1 MTDGD
6 LINAE
11 SPLRW
16 RDLVARGNRGGEVLP
31 AILPSL
37 DPDDIVLRGRFRM
50 DMLRSGLSLH
60 ATDAVDLRDMTT
72 AAAAG
77 AGLTVALFLRGEVDI
92 SLGERRYVL
101 SAAREPVLFLL
112 SRAEE
117 DRFQRRA
124 MRGNRVRKITLGL
137 PPDWLDGDGGDG
149 GGPARAPVAGEGSLR
164 RFRRTHGAS
173 MVLRPTARQVALAER
188 LTGPIACP
196 PMLESLY
203 LESHALEIVAE
214 ALGMVDMP
222 AAHPLSSR
230 DRARLRIACDYLE
243 SRDPDDDAP
252 LRLEEVARHAGMSVS
267 TLHRLFRAGHGMSV
281 FEYER
286 SRRMERAR
294 TALECEGVSV
304 TEAAYLAGYSSPAN
318 FATAFKRRFG
328 RCPREARAT
337 RIALPPVAGRG

>member
-1 MTDGD
+1 ME
-6 LINAE
+6 AE

-16 RDLVARGNRGGEVLP
+16 RDLVARGNRGGEALP
-31 AILPSL
+31 AIVPSL

-50 DMLRSGLSLH
+50 EMLRSGLSLH

-92 SLGERRYVL
+92 SLGERRYAL

-112 SRAEE
+112 SRTEE

-124 MRGNRVRKITLGL
+124 MRGNWVRKITLGL
-137 PPDWLDGDGGDG
+137 PPDWFDTDGSPFAGE
-149 GGPARAPVAGEGSLR
+149 AAGEGGLR
-164 RFRRTHGAS
+164 RFCRTHGAS
-173 MVLRPTARQVALAER
+173 LTLRPTARQVALAER

-203 LESHALEIVAE
+203 LESHALEIVAD

-222 AAHPLSSR
+222 ATSALSSR
-230 DRARLRIACDYLE
+230 DRARLRIACEYLE

-286 SRRMERAR
+286 ARRMERAR
-294 TALECEGVSV
+294 TALECDGVSV

-337 RIALPPVAGRG
+337 RIALPPAAGRS

>member
-1 MTDGD
+1 MTDGGVMET
-6 LINAE
+6 E

-16 RDLVARGNRGGEVLP
+16 RDLVARGNRGGEALP
-31 AILPSL
+31 SMVPSL

-50 DMLRSGLSLH
+50 EMLRSGLSLH

-92 SLGERRYVL
+92 SLGDRRYAL

-137 PPDWLDGDGGDG
+137 PSDWLDGNGGDG
-149 GGPARAPVAGEGSLR
+149 GGPACAPVAGEGGLR

-230 DRARLRIACDYLE
+230 DCARLRIACEYLE

-286 SRRMERAR
+286 ARRMERAR

-328 RCPREARAT
+328 RCPREARAS
-337 RIALPPVAGRG
+337 RIALPPAAGRG

>member
-6 LINAE
+6 VLGAE

-16 RDLVARGNRGGEVLP
+16 RDLVARGNRGGEALP
-31 AILPSL
+31 AIVPSL

-50 DMLRSGLSLH
+50 EMLRSGLSLH

-92 SLGERRYVL
+92 SLGERRYAL

-112 SRAEE
+112 SRTEE

-124 MRGNRVRKITLGL
+124 MRGNWVRKITLGL
-137 PPDWLDGDGGDG
+137 PPDWFDTDGS
-149 GGPARAPVAGEGSLR
+149 PVAGEAAGEGGLR
-164 RFRRTHGAS
+164 RFCRTHGAS
-173 MVLRPTARQVALAER
+173 LTLRPTPRQVALAER

-203 LESHALEIVAE
+203 LESHALEIVAD
-214 ALGMVDMP
+214 ALGMVDIP
-222 AAHPLSSR
+222 AANLLSSR

-286 SRRMERAR
+286 ARRMERAR

-337 RIALPPVAGRG
+337 RIALPPAAGRG

>member
-1 MTDGD
+1 MTDGSVME
-6 LINAE
+6 AE

-31 AILPSL
+31 AMVPPL

-50 DMLRSGLSLH
+50 EMLRSGLSLH

-112 SRAEE
+112 SRTEE
-117 DRFQRRA
+117 DRFQRHA
-124 MRGNRVRKITLGL
+124 MRGNWVRKITLGL
-137 PPDWLDGDGGDG
+137 PPDWLDGAGGDG
-149 GGPARAPVAGEGSLR
+149 GALAGRTAGEGSLR
-164 RFRRTHGAS
+164 RFCRTHGAS
-173 MVLRPTARQVALAER
+173 MMLRPTARQVALAER

-230 DRARLRIACDYLE
+230 DSARLRIACEFLE

-337 RIALPPVAGRG
+337 RIALPPAAVRG

>member
-1 MTDGD
+1 MTDGGVMET
-6 LINAE
+6 E

-16 RDLVARGNRGGEVLP
+16 RDLVARGNRGGEALP
-31 AILPSL
+31 AIVPSL

-50 DMLRSGLSLH
+50 EMLRSGLSLH

-92 SLGERRYVL
+92 SLGERRYAL

-112 SRAEE
+112 SRTEE

-137 PPDWLDGDGGDG
+137 PPDWLDGDGGHG
-149 GGPARAPVAGEGSLR
+149 GGPACAPVAGEGGLR
-164 RFRRTHGAS
+164 RFCRTHGAS

-230 DRARLRIACDYLE
+230 DRARLRIACEYLE

-286 SRRMERAR
+286 ARRMERAR

-337 RIALPPVAGRG
+337 RIALPPAAGRS

>member
-6 LINAE
+6 VLRAE

-16 RDLVARGNRGGEVLP
+16 RDLVARGNRGGEALP
-31 AILPSL
+31 AIVPSL

-50 DMLRSGLSLH
+50 EMLRSGLSLH

-77 AGLTVALFLRGEVDI
+77 PGLTVALFLRGEVDI
-92 SLGERRYVL
+92 SLGERRYAL
-101 SAAREPVLFLL
+101 SAAREPILFLL
-112 SRAEE
+112 SRTEE

-124 MRGNRVRKITLGL
+124 MRGNWVRKITLGL
-137 PPDWLDGDGGDG
+137 PPDWLDGDGGPVCA
-149 GGPARAPVAGEGSLR
+149 PAAGEGGLW

-173 MVLRPTARQVALAER
+173 LTLRPTPRQVALAER

-203 LESHALEIVAE
+203 LESHALEIVAD
-214 ALGMVDMP
+214 ALGMVDLP
-222 AAHPLSSR
+222 ATHPLSSR
-230 DRARLRIACDYLE
+230 DRARLRIACEYLE
-243 SRDPDDDAP
+243 SRDPDDEAP

-286 SRRMERAR
+286 ARRMERAR
-294 TALECEGVSV
+294 TALECDGVSV

-337 RIALPPVAGRG
+337 RIALPPAAGRS

>member
-1 MTDGD
+1 MTDGGVMET
-6 LINAE
+6 E

-16 RDLVARGNRGGEVLP
+16 RDLVARGNRGGEALP
-31 AILPSL
+31 AIVPSL

-50 DMLRSGLSLH
+50 ELLRSGLSLH

-77 AGLTVALFLRGEVDI
+77 PGLTVALFLRGEVDI
-92 SLGERRYVL
+92 SLGERRYAL

-112 SRAEE
+112 SRTEE

-124 MRGNRVRKITLGL
+124 MRGNWVRKITLGL
-137 PPDWLDGDGGDG
+137 PPDWLDGDGCASA
-149 GGPARAPVAGEGSLR
+149 GPAAGEGGLR
-164 RFRRTHGAS
+164 RFRRSHGAS
-173 MVLRPTARQVALAER
+173 LMLRPTARQVALAER

-203 LESHALEIVAE
+203 LESHALEIVAD
-214 ALGMVDMP
+214 ALGMVEMP
-222 AAHPLSSR
+222 AANPLSSR
-230 DRARLRIACDYLE
+230 DHARLRIACEYLE

-286 SRRMERAR
+286 ARRMERAR
-294 TALECEGVSV
+294 AALECEGVSV

-337 RIALPPVAGRG
+337 RIALPSAASRG

>member
-6 LINAE
+6 VLGAE

-16 RDLVARGNRGGEVLP
+16 RDLVARGNRGGEALP
-31 AILPSL
+31 AIVPSL
-37 DPDDIVLRGRFRM
+37 DPNDIVLRGRFRM
-50 DMLRSGLSLH
+50 EMLRSGLSLH

-92 SLGERRYVL
+92 SLGERRYAL

-112 SRAEE
+112 SRTEE

-137 PPDWLDGDGGDG
+137 PPDWFDSDGGPVAG
-149 GGPARAPVAGEGSLR
+149 RAAGEGSLR
-164 RFRRTHGAS
+164 RFCRTHGAS
-173 MVLRPTARQVALAER
+173 LMLRPTARQVALAER
-188 LTGPIACP
+188 MTGPIACP

-203 LESHALEIVAE
+203 LESHALEIVAD

-222 AAHPLSSR
+222 AANPLSSR

-286 SRRMERAR
+286 ARRMERAR
-294 TALECEGVSV
+294 TALECDGVSV

-328 RCPREARAT
+328 RCPREARAS
-337 RIALPPVAGRG
+337 RIALPAAGRG

>member
-6 LINAE
+6 VMEADC
-11 SPLRW
+11 PLRW
-16 RDLVARGNRGGEVLP
+16 RDLVARGNRGGEALP
-31 AILPSL
+31 AIVPSL

-50 DMLRSGLSLH
+50 ELLRSGLSLH

-77 AGLTVALFLRGEVDI
+77 PGLTVALFLRGEVDI
-92 SLGERRYVL
+92 SLGERRYAL

-112 SRAEE
+112 SRTEE

-124 MRGNRVRKITLGL
+124 MRGNWVRKITLGL

-149 GGPARAPVAGEGSLR
+149 SALAGRTAGEGGLR
-164 RFRRTHGAS
+164 RFRRSHGAS
-173 MVLRPTARQVALAER
+173 LMLRPTARQVALAER

-196 PMLESLY
+196 PTLESLY
-203 LESHALEIVAE
+203 LESHALEIVAD

-222 AAHPLSSR
+222 AANPLSSR

-286 SRRMERAR
+286 ARRMERAR
-294 TALECEGVSV
+294 AALECEGVSV

-337 RIALPPVAGRG
+337 RIALPSAAGRS

>member
-6 LINAE
+6 VLGAE

-16 RDLVARGNRGGEVLP
+16 RDLVARGNRGGEALP
-31 AILPSL
+31 AIVPSL

-50 DMLRSGLSLH
+50 EMLRSGLSLH

-92 SLGERRYVL
+92 SLGERRYAL

-112 SRAEE
+112 SRTEE

-124 MRGNRVRKITLGL
+124 MRGNWVRKITLGL
-137 PPDWLDGDGGDG
+137 PPDWFDTDGG
-149 GGPARAPVAGEGSLR
+149 PVAREVAGEGSLR
-164 RFRRTHGAS
+164 RFCRTHGAS
-173 MVLRPTARQVALAER
+173 LTLRPTPRQVALAER

-203 LESHALEIVAE
+203 LESHALEIVAD

-222 AAHPLSSR
+222 AANPLSSR
-230 DRARLRIACDYLE
+230 DRTRLRIACEYLE

-286 SRRMERAR
+286 ARRMERAR
-294 TALECEGVSV
+294 TALECDGVSV

-318 FATAFKRRFG
+318 FATAFKRHFG

-337 RIALPPVAGRG
+337 RIALPPAAGRS

>member
-1 MTDGD
+1 MTDGGVMET
-6 LINAE
+6 E

-31 AILPSL
+31 SMVPSL

-50 DMLRSGLSLH
+50 EMLRSGLSLH

-92 SLGERRYVL
+92 SLGERRYAL

-149 GGPARAPVAGEGSLR
+149 GGPACAPVAGEGGLR

-230 DRARLRIACDYLE
+230 DCARLRIACEYLE

-328 RCPREARAT
+328 RCPREARAS
-337 RIALPPVAGRG
+337 RIALPPAAGRG